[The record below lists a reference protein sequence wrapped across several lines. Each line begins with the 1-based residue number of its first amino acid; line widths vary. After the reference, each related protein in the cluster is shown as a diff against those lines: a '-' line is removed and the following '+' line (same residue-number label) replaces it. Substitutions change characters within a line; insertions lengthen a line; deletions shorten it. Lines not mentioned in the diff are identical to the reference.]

1 MAPYEAD
8 AQLAYLNKIDVAQ
21 IIITEDSDLIL
32 FGCEKVKKNFFFNC
46 FNRTVY
52 KIIYKLDMNGFGQL
66 VQKEKIISITQFD
79 SADNF
84 ERFRWMCILSGCD
97 YLENLP
103 GIGLGKAKKL
113 LKSITKSDI
122 DYVIS
127 FYFFKV
133 ITSKSI
139 LQT

>member
-1 MAPYEAD
+1 M
-8 AQLAYLNKIDVAQ
+8 
-21 IIITEDSDLIL
+21 
-32 FGCEKVKKNFFFNC
+32 
-46 FNRTVY
+46 
-52 KIIYKLDMNGFGQL
+52 YKLDINGFGQL

-113 LKSITKSDI
+113 LKSINKSDI
-122 DYVIS
+122 DYVMLFDFFALFFQYIQ
-127 FYFFKV
+127 FYLF
-133 ITSKSI
+133 ICLI
-139 LQT
+139 